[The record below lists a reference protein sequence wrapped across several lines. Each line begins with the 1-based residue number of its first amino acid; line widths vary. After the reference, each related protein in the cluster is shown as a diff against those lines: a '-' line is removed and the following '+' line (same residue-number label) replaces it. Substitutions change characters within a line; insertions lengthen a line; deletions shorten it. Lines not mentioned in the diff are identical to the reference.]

1 MITIM
6 STPGK
11 EMIGRIFN
19 DCDVLGG
26 AAASDARMSAG
37 GALNMP
43 TKSQRIFIYR
53 PTIR

>member
-1 MITIM
+1 MITMM
-6 STPGK
+6 SAPGG
-11 EMIGRIFN
+11 MIRRIFN

>member
-1 MITIM
+1 MDEKRVWVLKKTG
-6 STPGK
+6 S
-11 EMIGRIFN
+11 FV
-19 DCDVLGG
+19 DCDVLGR
-26 AAASDARMSAG
+26 AAASDVRTTAG